1 MASGKEIPML
11 IDLYKNTRTSSRTY
25 GQYYGYVFPRKGLN
39 LKGFARHMTEHG
51 KRVTYEEMVLII
63 LQMVDCLKELICQG
77 VPVKLDG
84 LGTFS
89 PAVEGT
95 GADSIEAYNVTE
107 NLKGVHINF
116 RPEGAGTD
124 DEKLTKKAL
133 MARCT
138 FQMNDYVELIDSG
151 KRDRQ
156 GKPVKYQKRTKIS
169 QQGLVNYDGGETPEP

>member
-1 MASGKEIPML
+1 MNNYEFPQKNGPGVCLGSFFCCQRVISAYASW
-11 IDLYKNTRTSSRTY
+11 RQSSRRCR
-25 GQYYGYVFPRKGLN
+25 GRCLQALRQV
-39 LKGFARHMTEHG
+39 GFD
-51 KRVTYEEMVLII
+51 KFL
-63 LQMVDCLKELICQG
+63 LS
-77 VPVKLDG
+77 
-84 LGTFS
+84 LGW
-89 PAVEGT
+89 AE
-95 GADSIEAYNVTE
+95 
-107 NLKGVHINF
+107 
-116 RPEGAGTD
+116 D